1 MNDVEQQGEFK
12 PPLPEPPGQKI
23 WNQRAQRFA
32 NIMWSSFGAAAFAS
46 MICFSFI
53 DPELLG
59 VAMMPEREITVLSG
73 YGMGFFFFWFIA
85 LLSSGTTMFL
95 QRPRRQDG
103 RYRRD
108 KSGK

>member
-1 MNDVEQQGEFK
+1 MNDVEQPGELK
-12 PPLPEPPGQKI
+12 PSLPESPGQKS
-23 WNQRAQRFA
+23 WNQQVQHFA
-32 NIMWSSFGAAAFAS
+32 IIMWSSFGAAAFAS

-59 VAMMPEREITVLSG
+59 VALMPEREISVLTG

-95 QRPRRQDG
+95 RRSRRQDG
-103 RYRRD
+103 RNRPD
-108 KSGK
+108 GSHK